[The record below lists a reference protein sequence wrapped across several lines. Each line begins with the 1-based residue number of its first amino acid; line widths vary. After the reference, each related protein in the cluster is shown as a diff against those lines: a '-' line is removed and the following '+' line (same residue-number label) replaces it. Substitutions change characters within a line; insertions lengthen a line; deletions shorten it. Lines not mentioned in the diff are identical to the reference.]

1 MKKAFAVIFAM
12 DGVLVDNNPVHVET
26 WKIYADRLGFELTPE
41 KIKNNLYGRT
51 NTDAFRRL
59 YNPDLTDTQCA
70 QLSQEKEGLY
80 REIYKHTILPVDGL
94 INFLSEIN
102 EKLIPMVIATS
113 AIPDNVEFI
122 TEMLGIAEYFQFVV
136 NENHV
141 TKGKPDPEV
150 YLITVEK
157 LGLPAGNCV
166 VIEDSLSGVQAG
178 LSAGCKVIG
187 ITTSHSPIE
196 LMHTDLIIND
206 FTEINYE

>member
-1 MKKAFAVIFAM
+1 MIFAM

-41 KIKNNLYGRT
+41 KIKNDFYGRT

-59 YNPDLTDTQCA
+59 YNPDLTDTQCV
-70 QLSQEKEGLY
+70 QLSQEKEALY
-80 REIYKHTILPVDGL
+80 REIYKHTIRPVDGL

-102 EKLIPMVIATS
+102 EKLISMVIATS

>member
-1 MKKAFAVIFAM
+1 MIFAM

>member
-1 MKKAFAVIFAM
+1 VIFAM